1 VLPRRPSGAN
11 DSVSAARMAV
21 PPKEPSLS
29 SEQRHA
35 LALLASFPHG
45 LTEELLVLAHEFD
58 RAMIGGLV
66 HESFAT
72 AEREVVT
79 GPGRRVRITNAGRRA
94 LEG

>member
-1 VLPRRPSGAN
+1 
-11 DSVSAARMAV
+11 MAV

-29 SEQRHA
+29 EEQRHA

-45 LTEELLVLAHEFD
+45 ITEELLVLAHGFD

-66 HESFAT
+66 NDGLAM
-72 AEREVVT
+72 AQREVAT
-79 GPGRRVRITNAGRRA
+79 GPGRAVVEVVRIRISDAGQRA

>member
-1 VLPRRPSGAN
+1 
-11 DSVSAARMAV
+11 M
-21 PPKEPSLS
+21 PPKERSLS
-29 SEQRHA
+29 GEQRHA

-45 LTEELLVLAHEFD
+45 ITEELLVLAHEFD

-72 AEREVVT
+72 VEREVVT
-79 GPGRRVRITNAGRRA
+79 GPGRRIIEVVRIRIADAGRRA